1 MALPKLVKEGGSF
14 YKGHK
19 LVISADTGE
28 YVLDMTETTATALNG
43 IVIIPSKSGPGDTI
57 KLEHLNASNERVS
70 LLVEDLANIGAG
82 VGWTLDFAAME
93 KMLANHKLRLTYL
106 NAAGVAM
113 DIDVSVER
121 VK

>member
-70 LLVEDLANIGAG
+70 LLVEDLANIGVEMKINNMLLKEAYN
-82 VGWTLDFAAME
+82 LDFKE
-93 KMLANHKLRLTYL
+93 DDTI
-106 NAAGVAM
+106 G
-113 DIDVSVER
+113 E
-121 VK
+121 